1 MNMLDRSRFTR
12 GIRRIAAGAFML
24 GIYSGAIAAPSD
36 TAPVWD
42 SARIAK
48 VNELAQTGTTFT
60 GTTDSAA
67 KEASVRALRKPQETL
82 GVVVLKITVA
92 LGIVILLLFGITW
105 AAKRF
110 GLAGGSKIGGGGSM
124 DLLEVLPLGQNRTIM
139 LIRVMDKVYLIGQT
153 ADSIVN
159 LEVFEGE
166 KALEIVSASKG
177 GSTMMQFKDV
187 FNNFMGRTKKSA

>member
-1 MNMLDRSRFTR
+1 MNAGFQGFLHCTC
-12 GIRRIAAGAFML
+12 GIIFVVFLIGPGSGVAAGT
-24 GIYSGAIAAPSD
+24 SD

-48 VNELAQTGTTFT
+48 VNELAQTGNTFAVMA
-60 GTTDSAA
+60 DSASRA
-67 KEASVRALRKPQETL
+67 ATVKALRKPQETL

-92 LGIVILLLFGITW
+92 LGIVIFLLFGVTW

-124 DLLEVLPLGQNRTIM
+124 DLLEVLPLGQNRNI
-139 LIRVMDKVYLIGQT
+139 LLVRVMDKVYLIGQT